1 MKKLLALTL
10 VALLSVSLFGC
21 AQNTPA
27 PTEQI
32 AQPET
37 VAQTQA
43 PQTDAP
49 TTAQTEAETVVETV
63 ADAAAKTPEK
73 DDIGKDKAKEIALE
87 HAGLKE
93 ADVTQLF
100 VELDYDDGVLR
111 YEVDFRQ
118 GQYEY
123 DYDIDAK
130 TGKIL
135 SYDKDFDD

>member
-49 TTAQTEAETVVETV
+49 TTAQTEAETVVET
-63 ADAAAKTPEK
+63 DPMLLQRLLKKTISVRIK
-73 DDIGKDKAKEIALE
+73 QKKSLLNTQV
-87 HAGLKE
+87 LKR
-93 ADVTQLF
+93 LM
-100 VELDYDDGVLR
+100 
-111 YEVDFRQ
+111 
-118 GQYEY
+118 
-123 DYDIDAK
+123 
-130 TGKIL
+130 
-135 SYDKDFDD
+135 